1 MHKRNILLSL
11 LILILIGVLAFFL
24 MKGCESKDAYQKQV
38 TLLDSLQLQA
48 DTVSATNIEIDTN
61 LTELAPQLSG
71 KEYLKKGMEAYRVM
85 DFKSAFSYFSS
96 AVAQEETEAYYFLG
110 RMYHNGEGIEQNFS
124 EALRLYKQGVV
135 RGDVKANFGIGYM
148 YFKGEGLGTDFE
160 KARATHQK
168 ALGAIQKSADAGNYF
183 WQYRMGRAYQDND
196 QGRYAHK
203 EESMKYYRLSA
214 AQDFWAATY
223 NLATNLWNEGKEN
236 YHEASALF
244 LKSAMQGF
252 SMAQY
257 AIGNSYRWG
266 QGVEQDFSKAYHWY
280 EKAARQ
286 KYSSGEM
293 KLRNAIRFSQFMTGW
308 LLYEGKGVKQ
318 DYKKAFEWFE
328 KAAKDEVG
336 NAKYYLALCHDEGK
350 GTKQDWVKAAYWYK
364 MIRDEGIDSN
374 GNNKDWFYDAYDK
387 YYEIQL
393 FGLLEDK
400 KRYDI
405 GMYFPTYRLHNG
417 TEKERLNRKIAEEIT
432 KSKYLSVEGAQ
443 GDKMEVRFENKPLV
457 VGKAGTKQTFDVKLT
472 LMGGK
477 KAKLGLATKAFE
489 DFQEVS
495 DEINITDYTILD
507 DIQQSGVYQ
516 LSISNKKPTRTI
528 GYVYLIAEISG
539 EEKLSIKIPQI
550 LAWIP

>member
-1 MHKRNILLSL
+1 
-11 LILILIGVLAFFL
+11 
-24 MKGCESKDAYQKQV
+24 MKGCESKDADQKQV
-38 TLLDSLQLQA
+38 TSLDSLQLQT

-71 KEYLKKGMEAYRVM
+71 REYLKKGMEAYRVM
-85 DFKSAFSYFSS
+85 DFKSAFAYFSS

-110 RMYHNGEGIEQNFS
+110 RMYHNGKGTAQNFS
-124 EALRLYKQGVV
+124 EALRLYKQGVAK
-135 RGDVKANFGIGYM
+135 GDAKANFGIGFM
-148 YFKGEGLGTDFE
+148 YFKGEGLKTDFE
-160 KARATHQK
+160 KARDFHQK
-168 ALGAIQKSADAGNYF
+168 ALDAIQKSADAGNYF
-183 WQYRMGRAYQDND
+183 WQHRMGRAYQDND
-196 QGRYAHK
+196 QGRYSNK

-214 AQDFWAATY
+214 AQDFWAAMY
-223 NLATNLWNEGKEN
+223 NLAAILWNEGEEN
-236 YHEASALF
+236 YQEANALF

-257 AIGNSYRWG
+257 AMGNSYRWG
-266 QGVEQDFSKAYHWY
+266 QGLEQDFSKAYHWY

-286 KYSSGEM
+286 KNSLGEM
-293 KLRNAIRFSQFMTGW
+293 KDRNAIRFSQFMVGW

-328 KAAKDEVG
+328 KAARDEVG
-336 NAKYYLALCHDEGK
+336 NAKYYLALCYDEGK
-350 GTKQDWVKAAYWYK
+350 GTRQDWVKAAYWYK
-364 MIRDEGIDSN
+364 MISDEGLAPN
-374 GNNKDWFYDAYDK
+374 GSNKDWFYDCRDQYN
-387 YYEIQL
+387 EIQL

-405 GMYFPTYRLHNG
+405 DVYFPAYRLHNG
-417 TEKERLNRKIAEEIT
+417 TEKERLNRKIAEELT
-432 KSKYLSVEGAQ
+432 KYKYLSVEGAQ

-457 VGKAGTKQTFDVKLT
+457 VGKAESKHTLNVKLT
-472 LMGGK
+472 LLGDK
-477 KAKLGLATKAFE
+477 KAKLALSTKAFE

-495 DEINITDYTILD
+495 DEISITDYTILD

-516 LSISNKKPTRTI
+516 LSISNKNPTRTI

-539 EEKLSIKIPQI
+539 EEKLTIKIPQI